1 MEKRLTLAAAAL
13 ALIAIGL
20 LPVLAMVANTF
31 YVAGEFNLTA
41 YDALLVSGKQLT
53 LLMGRSVLLSVSVTF
68 VAMVAGV
75 PLGVLLGRTDLPW
88 RGALTMLLTLPL
100 LIPPYV
106 IAVAWF
112 AVLGSSG
119 WIGGFLSPAAS
130 EFLSSTFFGLYG
142 CIGALSTAFMP
153 VAMLMTIGYVGTVNP
168 RLEQA
173 GLLMSRWPHVLTRIT
188 LPLIAPAILFA
199 AVLVF
204 LLTLGEVGVPTFLR
218 YPVYPVEI
226 LTQFAAFYD
235 FSAATVAAIPLL
247 AITTVI
253 LALEI
258 RFLHPSVLELSAAT
272 FAGRTAP
279 IALGSWRFPLF
290 GLVLLWSLV
299 TVALPIAVLIVQS
312 ASLNAFAG
320 AFLRASD
327 SILRSV
333 VFAAIGATLL
343 TFLGFFC
350 GYLVQNRA
358 LPLWRSVDALA
369 LFLFTLPGTV
379 IGIGLISL
387 WNRPMT
393 NAIYATPAIIILGY
407 LAQYAVLPTRMTTA
421 ILQRIPPSLEQAAR
435 LCGASWF
442 MTLRCIVAPLAK
454 RGLIA
459 TWVIAYIFCLRD
471 LGITLV
477 VYPPGSDTLP
487 VRILTLMANGAP
499 SLIAAL
505 CVILIAV
512 TLLPLFVAA
521 LWQARA
527 GRSP

>member
-1 MEKRLTLAAAAL
+1 
-13 ALIAIGL
+13 
-20 LPVLAMVANTF
+20 
-31 YVAGEFNLTA
+31 
-41 YDALLVSGKQLT
+41 
-53 LLMGRSVLLSVSVTF
+53 
-68 VAMVAGV
+68 
-75 PLGVLLGRTDLPW
+75 
-88 RGALTMLLTLPL
+88 MLLTLPL

-112 AVLGSSG
+112 VVLGSTG
-119 WIGGFLSPAAS
+119 WIGDFVSPATT
-130 EFLSSTFFGLYG
+130 EFLSSTFFGIYG

-153 VAMLMTIGYVGTVNP
+153 VAMLLTIAYVGTINP

-173 GLLMSRWPHVLTRIT
+173 GLLMSRWPHVLWRIT

-258 RFLHPSVLELSAAT
+258 RYLHTSILELSAAM
-272 FAGRTAP
+272 FVRWNAP
-279 IALGSWRFPLF
+279 IELGRWRFPLLGF
-290 GLVLLWSLV
+290 VLVWTLV
-299 TVALPIAVLIVQS
+299 TVALPIAMLIVHS
-312 ASLNAFAG
+312 ASLSVFADAFS
-320 AFLRASD
+320 RASD
-327 SILRSV
+327 SILRSL
-333 VFAAIGATLL
+333 VFAVIGATLL
-343 TFLGFFC
+343 TLLGFFW
-350 GYLVQNRA
+350 GYLVYSRA
-358 LPLWRSVDALA
+358 WPMWRSVDALA

-379 IGIGLISL
+379 IGIGLIHL
-387 WNRPMT
+387 WNTPTT

-407 LAQYAVLPTRMTTA
+407 LAQYAVLPMRMTTA
-421 ILQRIPPSLEQAAR
+421 ILQRIPPSLEQAAQ

-442 MTLRCIVAPLAK
+442 MTLRRIVAPLAT
-454 RGLIA
+454 RGLMA
-459 TWVIAYIFCLRD
+459 TWVIAYVFCLRD

-505 CVILIAV
+505 CIILIVA

-527 GRSP
+527 GRPS

>member
-1 MEKRLTLAAAAL
+1 MEKRVTLAAGAL
-13 ALIAIGL
+13 ALTVIGL
-20 LPVLAMVANTF
+20 MPVLMIVASTF
-31 YVAGEFNLTA
+31 YVAGEFSLTT
-41 YDALLVSGKQLT
+41 YQALLASSKQLAP
-53 LLMGRSVLLSVSVTF
+53 LMGRSVLLSLSVTLL
-68 VAMVAGV
+68 AMMVGT
-75 PLGVLLGRTDLPW
+75 PLGVLLGKTDLPL
-88 RGALTMLLTLPL
+88 RGAFTMLVTLPL
-100 LIPPYV
+100 LLPPYV

-112 AVLGSSG
+112 AVLGSTG
-119 WIGGFLSPAAS
+119 WIGRFLAPTTS
-130 EFLSSTFFGLYG
+130 EFLSSAFFGFYG

-153 VAMLMTIGYVGTVNP
+153 VVMLLTIAYLGTVNP

-173 GLLMSRWPHVLTRIT
+173 GLLMSRWPSVLWGIT
-188 LPLIAPAILFA
+188 LPLIARAILFA

-235 FSAATVAAIPLL
+235 FSAATAAAIPMLI
-247 AITTVI
+247 ITAVI
-253 LALEI
+253 LVLEI
-258 RFLHPSVLELSAAT
+258 RLLHTSALELSAAT
-272 FAGRTAP
+272 IGRRNAP
-279 IALGSWRFPLF
+279 IELGRWRFPLF
-290 GLVLLWSLV
+290 GLALVWTLV
-299 TVALPIAVLIVQS
+299 TVALPIAELIVQS
-312 ASLNAFAG
+312 ASLSAFAD
-320 AFLRASD
+320 AFSRASD

-343 TFLGFFC
+343 TLLGFFC
-350 GYLVQNRA
+350 GYLIHNRT
-358 LPLWRSVDALA
+358 LPLWRSIDALA

-387 WNRPMT
+387 WNRPIT

-407 LAQYAVLPTRMTTA
+407 LAQYAVLPTRMTAAT
-421 ILQRIPPSLEQAAR
+421 LQRIPPSLEQAAQ

-442 MTLRCIVAPLAK
+442 MTLRHIVAPLAK
-454 RGLIA
+454 RGLIGA
-459 TWVIAYIFCLRD
+459 WIIAYIFCLRD

-477 VYPPGSDTLP
+477 VYPPGFDTLP

-512 TLLPLFVAA
+512 TLLPFFVGA
-521 LWQARA
+521 LWQTRA
-527 GRSP
+527 GRPP